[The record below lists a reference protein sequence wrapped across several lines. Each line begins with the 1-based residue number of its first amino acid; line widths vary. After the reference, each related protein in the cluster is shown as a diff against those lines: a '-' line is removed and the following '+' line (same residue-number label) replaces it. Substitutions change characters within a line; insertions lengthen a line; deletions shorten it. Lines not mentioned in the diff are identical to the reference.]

1 MFQTRKWLLLLFNT
15 NDRHSVRAAY
25 FFLNSRT
32 CILLKDETLNDL
44 VAKVFSF
51 FSSYHLGF
59 TVTPGGCGR

>member
-1 MFQTRKWLLLLFNT
+1 MKGTQWEQPN
-15 NDRHSVRAAY
+15 